1 MSRSHFAY
9 RARHGMRSHAWRSV
23 ISRDT
28 SLAEDLF
35 ARGGRCAARPSGL
48 AGLPSRSRTA
58 SMRGEFITRCTTR
71 YALHSQHRKSVWEVV
86 QAFGRVVSAKSYNF
100 DGPTFVGKPGPSGVG
115 TSTPLLGISSI
126 SQIGRLI
133 FRVNPRVK
141 YGDLIQ
147 NFVSNK
153 VLILCVSTL

>member
-23 ISRDT
+23 ISRDA

-35 ARGGRCAARPSGL
+35 ARGGRRGCSGL
-48 AGLPSRSRTA
+48 AGATEPEQS
-58 SMRGEFITRCTTR
+58 GEHARRIYHAVYRR
-71 YALHSQHRKSVWEVV
+71 ALRATHGQHRKSVWEVV

-115 TSTPLLGISSI
+115 TSTPLLLGISSI
-126 SQIGRLI
+126 SQIDRPI

-141 YGDLIQ
+141 RGDLI
-147 NFVSNK
+147 SE
-153 VLILCVSTL
+153 LCLW